1 MRVVVMARAF
11 VVTTL
16 MLCNY
21 FSTGVSNGYQTLDS
35 GVTVRGPIMVLY
47 FTASVYADRS
57 RHQHPHAP
65 LGGHPST
72 GAALQHKVCIRSA
85 LAGTSSRPHPS
96 QQLAS

>member
-21 FSTGVSNGYQTLDS
+21 FSTGVSNGYQTLVS

-47 FTASVYADRS
+47 FTASVYTDADRS
-57 RHQHPHAP
+57 FS
-65 LGGHPST
+65 PSF
-72 GAALQHKVCIRSA
+72 GLYQSI
-85 LAGTSSRPHPS
+85 
-96 QQLAS
+96 